1 MMTSKIYQQT
11 ATVYADVLILKH
23 YSPPLK
29 SGLGSTKVLKAI
41 NLLAANT
48 AMVKRSIFVKRQ
60 YPEPA
65 PSKIGKEDLPGGF
78 KHEAVISGQSNPL
91 YDLSCGI
98 VQIDNVKVLFNATA

>member
-1 MMTSKIYQQT
+1 MMTSKIYKQT

-29 SGLGSTKVLKAI
+29 SGLGSTKVLKT
-41 NLLAANT
+41 NNFMAANSAT
-48 AMVKRSIFVKRQ
+48 VKRSIFVNQQ

-78 KHEAVISGQSNPL
+78 KHEAVISGQSTPL
-91 YDLSCGI
+91 YNLSRGI